1 MYDVPCIIMQM
12 MGNQLVFKQGFSLK
26 GYNNTLDNKEAY
38 IYKHYK
44 YIKCLN
50 NKHLESFRSNFW
62 KLHSKGR
69 HVQQF

>member
-1 MYDVPCIIMQM
+1 MHDVPCMQM

-26 GYNNTLDNKEAY
+26 GYNNTIDNKKVY

-50 NKHLESFRSNFW
+50 DEHLQSFRSDFQN
-62 KLHSKGR
+62 LHSKGR
-69 HVQQF
+69 HVQQS

>member
-1 MYDVPCIIMQM
+1 MHDVPCIIMQM

-26 GYNNTLDNKEAY
+26 GYNNTIDNKEVY

-50 NKHLESFRSNFW
+50 NEHLESSRFDFQNIP
-62 KLHSKGR
+62 SKGR
-69 HVQQF
+69 HVKQS